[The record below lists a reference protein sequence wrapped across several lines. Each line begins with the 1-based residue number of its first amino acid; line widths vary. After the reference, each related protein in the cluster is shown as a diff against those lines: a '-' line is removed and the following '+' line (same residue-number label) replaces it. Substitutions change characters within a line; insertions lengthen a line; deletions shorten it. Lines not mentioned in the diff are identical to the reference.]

1 MGALWLRVVILLC
14 CTLSI
19 VLAARRRGSQ
29 LKCYKLRARI
39 DFVLKP
45 VVKHDCNHCPTS
57 YRRTKVRVLE
67 RVGEP
72 ILEQALSD
80 RYQEI
85 ISPRFPKPYFRNIEC
100 EWNFVVPSH
109 HRAAVTF
116 KSFNLENSPECKN
129 DYVTVNGSRTPTT
142 LCGYHEKKIKLK
154 GLKRK
159 FVQIRFRTDSS
170 EAGEMPTRIG
180 FKGFFVAMLRKKY
193 DPTRGRNFIDCNGSN
208 LFFERYDDNSDLE
221 LLDNGDISKT
231 LDALLEATP
240 NDNPELLE
248 FTRQSVNVDWSV
260 LEDADQGREKD
271 QGSGQGPLPVKS

>member
-1 MGALWLRVVILLC
+1 M
-14 CTLSI
+14 
-19 VLAARRRGSQ
+19 
-29 LKCYKLRARI
+29 
-39 DFVLKP
+39 
-45 VVKHDCNHCPTS
+45 
-57 YRRTKVRVLE
+57 
-67 RVGEP
+67 
-72 ILEQALSD
+72 
-80 RYQEI
+80 
-85 ISPRFPKPYFRNIEC
+85 
-100 EWNFVVPSH
+100 PSH

-221 LLDNGDISKT
+221 CKECTQSGCKFYFY
-231 LDALLEATP
+231 ALLTFLS
-240 NDNPELLE
+240 N
-248 FTRQSVNVDWSV
+248 
-260 LEDADQGREKD
+260 
-271 QGSGQGPLPVKS
+271 